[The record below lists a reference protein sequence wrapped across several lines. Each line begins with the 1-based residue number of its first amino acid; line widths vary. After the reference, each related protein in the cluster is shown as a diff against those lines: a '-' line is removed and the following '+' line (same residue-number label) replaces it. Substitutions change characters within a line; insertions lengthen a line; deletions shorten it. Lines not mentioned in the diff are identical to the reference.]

1 MSVKISVAVPT
12 HKRAHYLRA
21 TLLSI
26 CAQTRTPDEIVISED
41 GRDRPTFETVKEIIE
56 MYPAIVFKH
65 MASISDD
72 VRIGQLKNRQQAFR
86 ATTGDLV
93 AMLDDDDVWEPTF
106 LECAESALLS
116 HPQCA
121 FVSSNHYFM
130 DDTGSR
136 LVQQSRD
143 FAAYSGRSAMRSQLY
158 EDVLTHTLRN
168 NACVFSLQFSLFR
181 RGALERVGFFQPSGG
196 LVPDYM
202 LMLALGARGLS
213 GYFLTDYL
221 GSCRVHAGQQTAKRL
236 ENVKSKFEGLAYM
249 IHVFGERLTQQQ
261 RRLLVKKYQQ
271 TVLEYSIALAH
282 AKQRGAA
289 LQLMARP
296 FNRFGSALPSPRR
309 LAVLFA
315 LLLGVK
321 RLRH

>member
-12 HKRAHYLRA
+12 HKRAHYLKE

-26 CAQTRTPDEIVISED
+26 CAQTRMPDEIVVSED
-41 GRDRPTFETVKEIIE
+41 GRDGPTLETVKEIRA
-56 MYPAIVFKH
+56 MYPAVAIKH
-65 MASISDD
+65 IASISDD
-72 VRIGQLKNRQQAFR
+72 VRIGQLQNRQQAFR
-86 ATTGDLV
+86 ATTGDFV
-93 AMLDDDDVWEPTF
+93 AMLDDDDVWEPAF
-106 LECAESALLS
+106 LELAEAALLS
-116 HPQCA
+116 HPECG

-130 DDTGSR
+130 DDSGSR
-136 LVQQSRD
+136 LAQQSRD
-143 FAAYSGRSAMRSQLY
+143 FAAYCGRTAMSSQPY
-158 EDVLTHTLRN
+158 ADVLSHTLRN

-181 RGALERVGFFQPSGG
+181 KGALERVGFFQPSGG

-213 GYFLTDYL
+213 GYFLTEYL
-221 GSCRVHAGQQTAKRL
+221 GSCRVHSGQQTAKRL

-249 IHVFGERLTQQQ
+249 IHVFGERLTPEQ

-271 TVLEYSIALAH
+271 TVLEYAIALAH
-282 AKQRGAA
+282 ARQRSAA
-289 LQLMARP
+289 MQMMTRP
-296 FNRFGSALPSPRR
+296 LNRFGSALPSPKR

-315 LLLGVK
+315 LLIGVR